1 VTQFFLTSAAEF
13 PAHGRHLKEQWADAV
28 IDMLKEA
35 EKLAAKGT

>member
-1 VTQFFLTSAAEF
+1 MAAV
-13 PAHGRHLKEQWADAV
+13 PYLKEQWADAV